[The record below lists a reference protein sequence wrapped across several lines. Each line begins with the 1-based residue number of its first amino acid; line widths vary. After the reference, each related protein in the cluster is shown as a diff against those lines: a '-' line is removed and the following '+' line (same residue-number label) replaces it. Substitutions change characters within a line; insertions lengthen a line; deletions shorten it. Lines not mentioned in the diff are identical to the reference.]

1 MVEPDRTDPVLRP
14 MGMHPAAIWAGY
26 LGLLPFVAALLC
38 AVFGHG
44 PLWWQ
49 VSERLAL
56 GWGAAI
62 LGYVSAVHWGLALA
76 GRWPWTASIV
86 LGSTLP
92 SVLAAAAVLIGEG
105 RGLALLVVGFGL
117 FWLYEHRQ
125 NQQDLP
131 ADYLALRR
139 NLSLTVCVLLAMTAI
154 ALDNARML
162 S

>member
-1 MVEPDRTDPVLRP
+1 MGGLSWSAAFRRGLAVCGVRP
-14 MGMHPAAIWAGY
+14 WSS
-26 LGLLPFVAALLC
+26 LVA
-38 AVFGHG
+38 
-44 PLWWQ
+44 
-49 VSERLAL
+49 SERASCAGVGRGDSRLRIGSAL
-56 GWGAAI
+56 GA
-62 LGYVSAVHWGLALA
+62 ALA

-125 NQQDLP
+125 HQQDLP

-139 NLSLTVCVLLAMTAI
+139 NLSLTVCVLLAMTAV

>member
-1 MVEPDRTDPVLRP
+1 MAEPDHTASVLRL
-14 MGMHPAAIWAGY
+14 MGLHPRAIWAGY

-38 AVFGHG
+38 VVFGRSALG
-44 PLWWQ
+44 WQ
-49 VSERLAL
+49 VGERLAL

-76 GRWPWTASIV
+76 GRWPWTVGVV
-86 LGSTLP
+86 LGSTVP
-92 SVLAAAAVLIGEG
+92 SVLAAVAVLIGEV
-105 RGLALLVVGFGL
+105 RGLALLVVGFGV
-117 FWLYEHRQ
+117 FWLYEHRRYEQ
-125 NQQDLP
+125 ELP

-139 NLSLTVCVLLAMTAI
+139 NLSLTVCVLLTLTAI

>member
-14 MGMHPAAIWAGY
+14 MGLHPAAIWAGY

-125 NQQDLP
+125 HQQDLP

-139 NLSLTVCVLLAMTAI
+139 NLSLTVCVLLAMSAI

>member
-1 MVEPDRTDPVLRP
+1 MAESDHTESVLRP
-14 MGMHPAAIWAGY
+14 MGLHPRATWAGY

-38 AVFGHG
+38 AVFGQN

-49 VSERLAL
+49 ASERLAL

-76 GRWPWTASIV
+76 GRWPWTVGVV

-92 SVLAAAAVLIGEG
+92 SVLAAVAVLNGEA
-105 RGLALLVVGFGL
+105 RGLALLVAGFGV
-117 FWLYEHRQ
+117 FWLYEHRRY
-125 NQQDLP
+125 QQELP

-139 NLSLTVCVLLAMTAI
+139 NLSLTVCVLLALTAI